1 MSMSS
6 TRVDAARFMTLR
18 LASSAFLM
26 LGADAAC
33 GEPRGLIRRTLL
45 QAVGAGY
52 EEARTV
58 WNAMIDQ
65 NIRPA

>member
-6 TRVDAARFMTLR
+6 ARIDAASFTKVR
-18 LASSAFLM
+18 LVSSAFLM
-26 LGADAAC
+26 LGAGAAC
-33 GEPRGLIRRTLL
+33 GEPGRLIRRTLL
-45 QAVGAGY
+45 QAGDAGY